1 MARPQLNKKILYR
14 INNFAVVDRD
24 DEFGEMD
31 DIGLPLSDVAS
42 FGLRDTM
49 VAGGGIIDL
58 PDIGYKTN
66 GKYITI
72 RQHPDMPQNA
82 IYKHVDYPEYN
93 PDNQYYWTIPQQHK
107 TSEAT
112 MTQPRYY
119 LLFLNYF
126 TGIFSIRR

>member
-1 MARPQLNKKILYR
+1 MNNKILYR

-49 VAGGGIIDL
+49 VAGNGIIDL

-93 PDNQYYWTIPQQHK
+93 PDNHYYWIIDLHRDSIVEGPVNYQSFK
-107 TSEAT
+107 NRCA
-112 MTQPRYY
+112 
-119 LLFLNYF
+119 LLHIEDSLTLFKQ
-126 TGIFSIRR
+126 

>member
-1 MARPQLNKKILYR
+1 MNNKILYR

-24 DEFGEMD
+24 DEVGEMD
-31 DIGLPLSDVAS
+31 DIGLRLSDVAS

-49 VAGGGIIDL
+49 VAGNGIIDL

-93 PDNQYYWTIPQQHK
+93 PDNHYYWIIPQQHK